1 MTMTMTHL
9 RKRGTRYCNREAK
22 RYPEEFKMQVAEDR
36 DIYLANGTLYVP
48 EKTSWDYIK
57 NAKCE
62 SAKYRGD
69 TGQNIGALENEHP
82 NQLKD
87 VIPKIYTKIN
97 LDHYDLA
104 YLNNLFSSIRF
115 GLEHRGK
122 DIFSRI
128 YEYFLGKFTEAEGKK
143 QKAKRVV
150 NFTPQGASQNLLL
163 RLLM

>member
-1 MTMTMTHL
+1 MGLH
-9 RKRGTRYCNREAK
+9 K
-22 RYPEEFKMQVAEDR
+22 
-36 DIYLANGTLYVP
+36 
-48 EKTSWDYIK
+48 
-57 NAKCE
+57 KCE

-97 LDHYDLA
+97 LDHYDLLA
-104 YLNNLFSSIRF
+104 YLINLFSSIRF

-143 QKAKRVV
+143 QKAKSKKGGE
-150 NFTPQGASQNLLL
+150 FYTL
-163 RLLM
+163 RFLSLPVS